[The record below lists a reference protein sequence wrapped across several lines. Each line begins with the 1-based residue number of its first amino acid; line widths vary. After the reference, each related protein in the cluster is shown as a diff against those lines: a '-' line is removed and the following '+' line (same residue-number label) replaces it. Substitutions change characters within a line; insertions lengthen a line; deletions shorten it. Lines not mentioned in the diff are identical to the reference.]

1 MLKQLSKFFIV
12 MAMAAIGM
20 NTDVVKLVKTGAKP
34 ITLGFVCWIA
44 ITIVSLTLQRVLGLW

>member
-1 MLKQLSKFFIV
+1 

-44 ITIVSLTLQRVLGLW
+44 ITIVSLTLQWVLGLW